1 MKRILYFILLVVSC
15 IAVYAQDFTIHQ
27 GQKLS
32 IFLQEVDAP
41 VANTALE
48 MLTGDV
54 KAVLGSD
61 LLRVQNKNKADIIAT
76 IDNELPREGFRLHVE
91 NEKLL
96 IEGADAHGLAYGLLE
111 FSRIMGVSPWE
122 WWADCT
128 PDKANVALYSNFI
141 TEQCP
146 AVTYRGIFIND
157 EDFGILP
164 WSDGV
169 IGPETNEKIFQLML
183 RLRANYYWPSMH
195 ECSKPFFMIAGN
207 REMAHKYGIY
217 IGGSHCEPLATTPAT
232 EWMLRGK
239 GEYNYATNSENIK
252 KFWSD
257 RLQQVKDQEIVYT
270 IGMRGLHDGAMLGAK
285 TDSAKLSLLQSVIY
299 DQRGVLADELKKKA
313 KEIPQVF
320 IPYKEVLDI
329 YNNGLDIPDDVT
341 LMWTDDN
348 YGYIKHFPTEEEMLR
363 DGGNG
368 LYYHVSYW
376 GRPHDYLWLGT
387 ASPELMRQQLTEA
400 YMRGVQQVW
409 MLNVGD
415 IKPAEYL
422 IEDFLNMAWN
432 GLRKKTDEQKELLK
446 FMRREFGRDV
456 ADSLVTIMSDYYSLA
471 FQRKPEHMG
480 GTRTEEA
487 DKEKWNIARPIS
499 DWTKEDVE
507 KRVRDYKRI
516 SDAVQALEK
525 QIPSNRKSAY
535 LQLVRYPVQAAAQMN
550 FKFLGVANNQSITP
564 YDSIVAL
571 TRTYNNKKWNGIMNM
586 APRKLPVFGQ
596 IAQPI
601 PYPDAKETR
610 NIIFAADAWK
620 AVQRDEEVALSLNC
634 TELEGDLEIRLLP
647 NHPVEGE
654 KLSFSMSIDGASPI
668 VFDYQTAGRSE
679 EWKENVLR
687 NYAVRKRKVKFSNR
701 GEHKIVFKALT
712 EGVNLMQISFNSPNK

>member
-687 NYAVRKRKVKFSNR
+687 NYSVRKRKVKFSNR

>member
-1 MKRILYFILLVVSC
+1 MMKKILYFLLLVISC
-15 IAVYAQDFTIHQ
+15 VNSYAQDFTVSQ
-27 GQKLS
+27 GQRLS
-32 IFLQEVDAP
+32 IFMQEIDTP

-48 MLTGDV
+48 MLTEDV
-54 KAVLGSD
+54 KAVLGSE
-61 LLRVQNKNKADIIAT
+61 LTRVINRNKADIIAT
-76 IDNELPREGFRLHVE
+76 IDTELPREGFRLHVE
-91 NEKLL
+91 EGRL
-96 IEGADAHGLAYGLLE
+96 IIDGADAHGLAYGLLE

-122 WWADCT
+122 WWADCV
-128 PDKANVALYSNFI
+128 PDKANVALYSDFI

-164 WSDGV
+164 WSGGF

-195 ECSKPFFMIAGN
+195 ECSRPFFTIAGN
-207 REMAHKYGIY
+207 RDMAHKYGIY
-217 IGGSHCEPLATTPAT
+217 VGGSHCEPLATTPAT

-239 GEYNYATNSENIK
+239 GEYNYATNAERIK
-252 KFWSD
+252 SFWSE
-257 RLQQVKDQEIVYT
+257 RIRQVKDQEMVYT

-285 TDSAKLSLLQSVIY
+285 NDSTKLALLQKVIL
-299 DQRGVLADELKKKA
+299 DQRALLADELKKKP

-329 YNNGLDIPDDVT
+329 YNNGLQVPEDVT
-341 LMWTDDN
+341 IMWTDDN
-348 YGYIKHFPTEEEMLR
+348 FGYIRHFPTEDEMLR

-387 ASPELMRQQLTEA
+387 ASPFLMRQQLTEA
-400 YMRGVQQVW
+400 YMRGVQQIWV
-409 MLNVGD
+409 LNVGD

-456 ADSLVTIMSDYYSLA
+456 ADSLVSIMADYYHLA
-471 FQRKPEHMG
+471 FQRKPEHLG
-480 GTRTEEA
+480 GSRTEEA
-487 DKEKWNIARPIS
+487 DKETWNAIRPIAEWS
-499 DWTKEDVE
+499 KEDVDA
-507 KRVRDYKRI
+507 RVKEYKRI

-525 QIPSNRKSAY
+525 QIPNNRKSAY
-535 LQLVRYPVQAAAQMN
+535 FQLVKYPVQASAQMN
-550 FKFLGVANNQSITP
+550 FKFFGVADNQRVNP

-571 TRTYNNKKWNGIMNM
+571 TRTYNNKKWNGIMDM
-586 APRKLPVFGQ
+586 APRNLPVFS
-596 IAQPI
+596 PLTRTV
-601 PYPDAKETR
+601 PYAESKIKSDILFTTKT
-610 NIIFAADAWK
+610 WK
-620 AVQRDEEVALSLNC
+620 SVARDEELTFTFTNTDL
-634 TELEGDLEIRLLP
+634 TPQLEIRLLP
-647 NHPVEGE
+647 NHPIEG
-654 KLSFSMSIDGASPI
+654 KTLSFSVSIDGAKP
-668 VFDYQTAGRSE
+668 VVYEYQTVGRSE
-679 EWKENVLR
+679 EWKQNVLR
-687 NYAVRKRKVKFSNR
+687 NYAVRKHNLQFTDK

-712 EGVNLMQISFNSPNK
+712 EGVNLTHIAVNSPK